1 MEDSVGQR
9 VDDFLSK
16 NFNKVSRMMGLDD
29 KDGGYDD
36 IERFTLYDGTSVV
49 SRSDNPESR

>member
-9 VDDFLSK
+9 VDDFLLK